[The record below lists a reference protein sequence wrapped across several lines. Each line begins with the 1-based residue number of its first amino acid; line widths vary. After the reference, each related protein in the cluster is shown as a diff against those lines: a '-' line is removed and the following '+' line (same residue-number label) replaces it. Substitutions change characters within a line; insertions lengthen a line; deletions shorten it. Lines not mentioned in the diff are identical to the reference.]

1 MLYHPVSLPLVVP
14 SEVFYYACISTMHK
28 FKALEPVRLQ
38 PGHKTQKLT
47 PQNLVGCL
55 PSDLHLAILSLL
67 PVCDIPAYA
76 CCSHATSALAHN
88 DSVWQKRWSSL
99 GVDKHGLSSTLNDLE
114 SQQKGQAA
122 ASRAAAPPT
131 IPVDDD
137 FGDFASVDILQPRP
151 DELGD
156 FVGAFGEFATSSNTP
171 LIAFAPARDTFRS
184 KYIRAHSLIKPLL
197 RYFSSPPH
205 LILSQ
210 LASAVSPSLRS
221 QAKLLR
227 LISLFL
233 TPAIQPVLR
242 YDALA
247 LSLRSAMDRFDATLL
262 SAFDVAD
269 GKGDEAVMK
278 EAAES
283 SWELWDGVGDWEM
296 GKVWAEKREIFYQ
309 HGWKPLDNITCVDIG
324 TTLLFVQLFFRK
336 DGLDF
341 TSMDEFMAQIL
352 DAIHEHGSRAVR
364 IFPPPAQVLVSFADR
379 LANDVVR
386 HIFCHT
392 MYY

>member
-1 MLYHPVSLPLVVP
+1 
-14 SEVFYYACISTMHK
+14 MHK

-38 PGHKTQKLT
+38 PGHKLQKLT

-55 PSDLHLAILSLL
+55 PSDLHLVILSLL
-67 PVCDIPAYA
+67 SVCDIPAYA
-76 CCSHATSALAHN
+76 CCSHATSALAYN
-88 DSVWQKRWSSL
+88 DSIWQKRWSSL
-99 GVDKHGLSSTLNDLE
+99 GVDKHGLSSTLDDLE

-137 FGDFASVDILQPRP
+137 FGDFATVDILQPHP

-156 FVGAFGEFATSSNTP
+156 FVGAFGEFAASSTT
-171 LIAFAPARDTFRS
+171 LTIAFAPARDTFRS

-309 HGWKPLDNITCVDIG
+309 HGWKPLDNITCVDTGIA
-324 TTLLFVQLFFRK
+324 LQFV
-336 DGLDF
+336 
-341 TSMDEFMAQIL
+341 
-352 DAIHEHGSRAVR
+352 
-364 IFPPPAQVLVSFADR
+364 
-379 LANDVVR
+379 
-386 HIFCHT
+386 
-392 MYY
+392 